1 MSIKEKE
8 QQLIAEF
15 SQFDDW
21 GDKYMHLMTY
31 GRKLQ
36 KYDEKFRDDKYLIQ
50 GCQSRVW
57 LHASLNEN
65 NKMTLQADSDSEI
78 TKGIVSL
85 LINLYSDETPDD
97 VLSADTVFLSE
108 IGLQEHLT
116 PTRSNGLSSM
126 LKQIRLYA
134 LVFKTKLQKQNNG

>member
-8 QQLIAEF
+8 QQLIDEF

-21 GDKYMHLMTY
+21 GDKYMHLMVY

-57 LHASLNEN
+57 LHASLDEN
-65 NKMTLQADSDSEI
+65 NKMILQADSDSEI

-85 LINLYSDETPDD
+85 LINLYSGETPDD
-97 VLSADTVFLSE
+97 ILLADTVFLSE

>member
-8 QQLIAEF
+8 KILIAEF
-15 SQFDDW
+15 SQYDDW
-21 GDKYMHLMTY
+21 ADKYMHLMTY
-31 GRKLQ
+31 GRKLK
-36 KYDEKFRDDKYLIQ
+36 KYDDNLKDEKYLIQ

-65 NKMTLQADSDSEI
+65 NKMILQADSDSEI

-85 LINLYSDETPDD
+85 LVNLYSGETPEDILASD
-97 VLSADTVFLSE
+97 AGFISE
-108 IGLQEHLT
+108 IGLSEHLM

-134 LVFKTKLQKQNNG
+134 LVFKTKLQQNNNG